1 MNTGAQ
7 TTPHGGEA
15 PTGADEQD
23 RPVHESTD
31 HESTD
36 DAPETRADASVG
48 AAESAA
54 EESAPAGEAHG
65 NAALDTEARD
75 ADPSV
80 LVGELVDDAVDA
92 EVMDAQTMNAQ
103 ATAGDDDAPA
113 DTLAQLAEERARA
126 DDNWDRLLRLQ
137 AEMENQRKRAQRD
150 VTAARKFALEGI
162 VGDLLPVR
170 DSLEMGL
177 AASAS
182 DSATLAS
189 LREGSEL
196 TLKMLASALEKHNIV
211 AIDPV
216 GEKFNPEFHQAMSMQ
231 PVEGA
236 ASNTVVSVM
245 QKGYTLNE
253 RLVRPALVM
262 VAK

>member
-1 MNTGAQ
+1 MNTGAH
-7 TTPHGGEA
+7 TP
-15 PTGADEQD
+15 PRTGDSATEERSEVVIDAATGQVIEPD
-23 RPVHESTD
+23 RTD
-31 HESTD
+31 
-36 DAPETRADASVG
+36 ADASASNDRAVGERPLDADADGGDEPAGAG
-48 AAESAA
+48 AADEASADEASDEGTGGEPDTSDLHERLSQA
-54 EESAPAGEAHG
+54 E
-65 NAALDTEARD
+65 
-75 ADPSV
+75 
-80 LVGELVDDAVDA
+80 
-92 EVMDAQTMNAQ
+92 
-103 ATAGDDDAPA
+103 
-113 DTLAQLAEERARA
+113 ARA

-137 AEMENQRKRAQRD
+137 ADMENQRKRAQRD
-150 VTAARKFALEGI
+150 VTNARKFALEGI

-177 AASAS
+177 AAAS
-182 DSATLAS
+182 EEGATPDS
-189 LREGSEL
+189 LREGADL

-231 PVEGA
+231 PVEGYA
-236 ASNTVVSVM
+236 PNTVVSVM